1 MPQLIRVQSAEPLDV
16 PRIRVVFTNGEQRE
30 IDLTPYIAT
39 GPIFEPVRT
48 NPLFFQSVAVDG
60 GTLTWPNGADI
71 DPDVLYHAG
80 TPPWAQVTPH
90 SEEARS
96 SIVPPSAV

>member
-1 MPQLIRVQSAEPLDV
+1 MTNLIRVQSAEPLDT
-16 PRIRVVFTNGEQRE
+16 PRMRIVFTNGEARE

-48 NPLFFQSVAVDG
+48 DPAFFQAVVVDG

-71 DPDVLYHAG
+71 DPDVLYHGG
-80 TPPWAQVTPH
+80 TPPWARATLHPD
-90 SEEARS
+90 EARS
-96 SIVPPSAV
+96 

>member
-1 MPQLIRVQSAEPLDV
+1 MPQFIRVQSAAPLDV

-48 NPLFFQSVAVDG
+48 NPLFFQSVEVDG
-60 GTLTWPNGADI
+60 VSSPNLLGQEGLRAAGADR
-71 DPDVLYHAG
+71 VRMRSANEGVVAG
-80 TPPWAQVTPH
+80 C
-90 SEEARS
+90 SSRS
-96 SIVPPSAV
+96 RK

>member
-1 MPQLIRVQSAEPLDV
+1 MPHLIRVQSAEPLET

-48 NPLFFQSVAVDG
+48 DPTFFPTVTVDG

-71 DPDVLYHAG
+71 DPDVLYHGG
-80 TPPWAQVTPH
+80 TPPWAQAAPH
-90 SEEARS
+90 PEEARS
-96 SIVPPSAV
+96 

>member
-1 MPQLIRVQSAEPLDV
+1 MPHLIRVQSAEPLDA

-39 GPIFEPVRT
+39 GSIFEPVRSD
-48 NPLFFQSVAVDG
+48 PSFFQSMVVDG

-71 DPDVLYHAG
+71 DPDVLYHGG
-80 TPPWAQVTPH
+80 TPPWVPATPH
-90 SEEARS
+90 TEEVRS
-96 SIVPPSAV
+96 

>member
-1 MPQLIRVQSAEPLDV
+1 MTQLIRVQSATPLMP

-30 IDLTPYIAT
+30 IDLTPYIAS

-48 NPLFFQSVAVDG
+48 DPTFFQSVAVDG

-71 DPDVLYHAG
+71 DFGQYILWSYQMVYTHCTVELVKDG
-80 TPPWAQVTPH
+80 
-90 SEEARS
+90 S
-96 SIVPPSAV
+96 

>member
-1 MPQLIRVQSAEPLDV
+1 MQSLIRVQSAEPLET

-48 NPLFFQSVAVDG
+48 DPTFFQTVVVDG

-71 DPDVLYHAG
+71 DPDVLYHGG
-80 TPPWAQVTPH
+80 TPPWARTAPH
-90 SEEARS
+90 PEEARS
-96 SIVPPSAV
+96 